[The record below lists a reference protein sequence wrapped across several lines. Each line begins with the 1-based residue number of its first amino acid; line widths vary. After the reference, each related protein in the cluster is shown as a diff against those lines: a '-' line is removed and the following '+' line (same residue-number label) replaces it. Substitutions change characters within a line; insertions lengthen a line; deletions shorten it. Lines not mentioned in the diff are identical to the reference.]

1 MQSVHRSRTNLLPL
15 LGALA
20 LSAGLTGM
28 AAPRA
33 AHAQTVP
40 PANPETPAAT
50 ATPAAAA
57 PPQAPPPSITFNALL
72 DGYYVYNFNK
82 PKNVSGAPGS
92 NGPGSR
98 NFDQADNS
106 FSLGLAEI
114 GIAKAV
120 NDTSRLGFTV
130 KLAYGPTADA
140 VASSIDQNNKN
151 ILQAYGTY
159 LIPVGG
165 KDLTVDA
172 GKFVTHMGYEV
183 IEPELN
189 WNYSRADIFQ
199 YFVPFYHAGVRA
211 SYPLS
216 PKFTVNGYVTNGWND
231 VTSDNNVSKAYGF
244 ELTFTPSSKYS
255 IILNGLTSSE
265 PDPYGIVTIPPIN
278 FPILGG
284 TDAETLTAQNR
295 AKNVIEPIITYN
307 FSSQFSA
314 VADINIDF
322 GKGAT
327 PRDATDSNGSWSS
340 TGYAAYLH
348 YQMPSGSGITLR
360 GEYFD
365 DDKGFLTGIDRQKGE
380 EVTLTYGIKGLAFP
394 GAETR
399 FEYRYDHMDKE
410 GLLPDSSGG
419 LSKKS
424 QNTLGIS
431 QLFSF

>member
-1 MQSVHRSRTNLLPL
+1 MQSVNRSRTNLLL
-15 LGALA
+15 SALA
-20 LSAGLTGM
+20 LSGM
-28 AAPRA
+28 TAAALGVTATR

-40 PANPETPAAT
+40 PANPETPTAT

-82 PKNVSGAPGS
+82 PKNTSGAPGS

-98 NFDQADNS
+98 NFDAADNS

-114 GIAKAV
+114 GVAKAV
-120 NDTSRLGFTV
+120 NDASRLGFTV

-140 VASSIDQNNKN
+140 VASSIDANNKN

-159 LIPVGG
+159 LIPVKG

-216 PKFTVNGYVTNGWND
+216 PKFTVNGYVENGWNN

-244 ELTFTPSSKYS
+244 ELLFTPSTKYS

-265 PDPYGIVTIPPIN
+265 PDSYGTVAIPPVL
-278 FPILGG
+278 FG
-284 TDAETLTAQNR
+284 DAETFTAPNR
-295 AKNVIEPIITYN
+295 AKNVIEPIVTYN

-314 VADINIDF
+314 VVDINIDF

-327 PRDATDSNGSWSS
+327 PSDVTDDNGSWNSN
-340 TGYAAYLH
+340 GYAAYLH
-348 YQMPSGSGITLR
+348 YQMPSGSAITLR

-365 DDKGFLTGIDRQKGE
+365 DGKGFLTGIDHQKGE
-380 EVTLTYGIKGLAFP
+380 EATLTYGIKGLAFP

-399 FEYRYDHMDKE
+399 FEYRYDHMDKR

-419 LSKKS
+419 LTSRS